1 MENWSEECGWDI
13 PHFQVNQLL
22 RADLQEWY
30 SRINIHIIQ
39 RESDYME
46 MVAVYTLPFLFH

>member
-46 MVAVYTLPFLFH
+46 MVAVYALPFLFH